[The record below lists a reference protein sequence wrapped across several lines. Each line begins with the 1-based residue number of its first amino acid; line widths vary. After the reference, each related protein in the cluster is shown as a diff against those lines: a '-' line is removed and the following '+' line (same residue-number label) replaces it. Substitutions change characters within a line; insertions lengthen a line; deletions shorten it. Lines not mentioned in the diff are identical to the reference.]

1 MAEAK
6 DNPAAGDNRDGYQ
19 NGDRGGGG
27 GEDQK
32 EQPNF
37 KEVGKSSAKEK
48 IQKVAFYGNLSCI
61 TTNTKF

>member
-19 NGDRGGGG
+19 NGERGG
-27 GEDQK
+27 EEQK

-37 KEVGKSSAKEK
+37 KDVGKSNAKEK
-48 IQKVAFYGNLSCI
+48 AQKVAFYGNLSYI
-61 TTNTKF
+61 INQKF